1 MQGRRFWVWL
11 AYFRF
16 FSRESNVMT
25 TSTTTVSEPPRL
37 LCDRP
42 AADRLQI
49 RLSGSW
55 LRDLPQ
61 PAMAEIEGALG
72 EAPGVAQVVFDC
84 QELQAWDSSLLTF
97 LLRLVRK
104 GEAGGFAVVQEGLP
118 EGVQKLL
125 QLASAVPEK
134 KAGRAEAVRDPLL
147 SQVGNEVLLA
157 LGEGANM
164 LAFLGESVQAAGR
177 LVRGKARFRRSD
189 LILLLQECGVKALPI
204 VSLIS
209 VLVGLILAFVGS
221 VQLKTFGAQI
231 YIADMVGIAMAREM
245 GAMMTAIIMAGRTGA
260 AFAAQLGTMEVNEE
274 IDALKT
280 LGFSPMEFLVLPRM
294 LALILM
300 MPLLCLYADLMGI
313 LGGAVVGIGMFD
325 LTPTQYLLQT
335 SGALGLNDFA
345 IGLVKSSFF
354 GILVAFSGCLR
365 GIQCGRSASAVGS
378 AATSAVVMAIV
389 LIVLFDGL
397 FAVLTEILSI

>member
-1 MQGRRFWVWL
+1 
-11 AYFRF
+11 
-16 FSRESNVMT
+16 MT
-25 TSTTTVSEPPRL
+25 TSTTTVSETPRIL
-37 LCDRP
+37 WEG
-42 AADRLQI
+42 AATDRLQV
-49 RLSGSW
+49 RLCGSW

-61 PAMAEIEGALG
+61 PAVADLEEALRNT
-72 EAPGVAQVVFDC
+72 PGTCRVVFDC

-104 GEAGGFAVVQEGLP
+104 GEAGGFAVEQEGLP

-134 KAGRAEAVRDPLL
+134 KAGRAEDVREPLL
-147 SQVGNEVLLA
+147 SRVGNEVLLV